1 MNRAFSL
8 FLPPA
13 LLCLTFM
20 IADAETSPPSA
31 SGIEGVILMSPAQPG
46 PLRKDGPESAPV
58 ANISFSL
65 EKQEQSVG
73 SITTDAE
80 GRFKVLLP
88 PGHYVISRKDPGAR
102 IGHWKFE
109 ADVVAGEVTKVRWTG
124 DSGMR

>member
-1 MNRAFSL
+1 MNRALSL
-8 FLPPA
+8 FFPPV

-20 IADAETSPPSA
+20 IASAETSPTAA

-46 PLRKDGPESAPV
+46 PLRKDAPESAPV
-58 ANISFSL
+58 PNVSFAL
-65 EKQEQSVG
+65 EKQAQSVG

-80 GRFKVLLP
+80 GCFKVSLP

-102 IGHWKFE
+102 IGHWTFE
-109 ADVVAGEVTKVRWTG
+109 ADVVAGEVIRVRWIG